1 MQELLAEHP
10 EFADTSQ
17 GKIAWN
23 GDALNK
29 ILGEEKPGHVHG
41 LGLVPNPNK
50 VLDGTTSRRLNQLHV
65 TSLDPTA
72 SEDVLSLKLQMEKLV
87 NHVHKQDATI
97 QELQQKSVL
106 FEQHQSVHVKLLN
119 SISQSVHT
127 VGLCVT
133 SNPFGYLFAMTGMFR
148 RSSSESIS
156 NVFKT

>member
-1 MQELLAEHP
+1 LQELLAEHP

-133 SNPFGYLFAMTGMFR
+133 SNSFGYLFAMTGMFG